1 MVNTNNISDL
11 TQQQKDN
18 FILASCFFGAFVYNE
33 TEITGKVADEIIDYK
48 SIGCNVVIL
57 KKEK

>member
-1 MVNTNNISDL
+1 MANRNNISDL

-18 FILASCFFGAFVYNE
+18 LIMASCFFGSFTYNE
-33 TEITGKVADEIIDYK
+33 SEITSKVANEIIDYK

-57 KKEK
+57 KK